1 MAIRKRAHSGRK
13 GNVTEKDFMVVHKMA
28 DAKLDRKTISE
39 LSQWGKSTVGR
50 ILLFETYDEYLNH
63 LKELADRQTPK
74 PTKEEMDKAIDELR
88 AKVTKIP
95 TTIDIDKA
103 VEDITNPEP
112 MERIATA
119 LERLAEAWEQ
129 QPKRGLFK

>member
-63 LKELADRQTPK
+63 LKELADKQVVK
-74 PTKEEMDKAIDELR
+74 PTPVGKFTMPLDM
-88 AKVTKIP
+88 
-95 TTIDIDKA
+95 DKA
-103 VEDITNPEP
+103 VEAITNPEP
-112 MERIATA
+112 LERIATA
-119 LERLAEAWEQ
+119 LERLADAWEQ